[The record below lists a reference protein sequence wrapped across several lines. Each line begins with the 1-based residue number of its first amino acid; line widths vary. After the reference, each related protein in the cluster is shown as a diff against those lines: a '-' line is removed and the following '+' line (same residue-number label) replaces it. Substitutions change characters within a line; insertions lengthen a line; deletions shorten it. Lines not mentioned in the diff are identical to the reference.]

1 MNKIIIINT
10 GNGNFLSV
18 KRAVEIFYKNVEI
31 SDEVDEIKSAAKIIL
46 PGVGAFR
53 DSVNILKK
61 KKIFD
66 TIKQVAKDKPLL
78 GICLGMQLLFKDSN
92 EFGSCEGLNLIDGEI
107 RQLPLKES
115 NDLSLKIPNIGW
127 YSLDS
132 NLKNNNFFNKE
143 LDEFYFIH
151 SYYAKNVSADNL
163 IASYNF
169 GNLKVPAIVKNKTII
184 GCQFHPEKSRGA
196 GLNIIERF
204 LNDEI

>member
-18 KRAVEIFYKNVEI
+18 KRAVELFYKNVEI
-31 SDEVDEIKSAAKIIL
+31 SDKADEIKSAAKIIL
-46 PGVGAFR
+46 PGVGAFK

-66 TIKQVAKDKPLL
+66 TIKEVSKDTPLL
-78 GICLGMQLLFKDSN
+78 GICLGMQLLFKNSN
-92 EFGSCEGLNLIDGEI
+92 EFGLSEGLNLINGEI
-107 RQLPLKES
+107 RPLALEEN
-115 NDLSLKIPNIGW
+115 NDLALKVPNIGW
-127 YSLDS
+127 YSLNS
-132 NLKNNNFFNKE
+132 NSKNSKFFNKE

-151 SYYAKNVSADNL
+151 SFYAKNVKADNL
-163 IASYNF
+163 IASYTF
-169 GNLKVPAIVKNKTII
+169 GNLKVPAIVKDKTII

-196 GLNIIERF
+196 GLNIIKKF